1 MEEEGPMKTIEDLIK
16 ELPPDLRDEAED
28 FIEFL
33 VERRLKKMRGKPE
46 FGWAGALKDL
56 KGKYSSVELQHR
68 ISEWRIG
75 GQ

>member
-33 VERRLKKMRGKPE
+33 VERRLKKIRGKPE

>member
-33 VERRLKKMRGKPE
+33 VGRRLKKMRGKPE